1 MTAENKEPEKHTEIM
16 NDQDFESTEIADG
29 IFLKDEKPNSDEGD
43 TSTTTFHG
51 STALQPSII
60 SPIPLNNLP
69 LNIIEQLKQK
79 GVSNAIITSIPP
91 HNPTIA
97 PHLFAY
103 PVPPQLPT
111 TDKKSNNTTTSSDK
125 KSEDGN
131 GKSKIL
137 SPDERRQRRLL
148 RNRLAAKDCR
158 KKKKEY
164 IQHME
169 ETITRLETQQTEL
182 RNQITQLKEQIA
194 SLPADDQQGMM
205 NSEDNYKLL
214 KEVEKLNANLGNHIK

>member
-1 MTAENKEPEKHTEIM
+1 MTAENKEPENHSEIV

-29 IFLKDEKPNSDEGD
+29 IFLKDEKANSDGGD
-43 TSTTTFHG
+43 TSTTSFHG
-51 STALQPSII
+51 STPLQPSII

-79 GVSNAIITSIPP
+79 GVGNAIITSIPP
-91 HNPTIA
+91 HNTTIA

-103 PVPPQLPT
+103 PVPPQLST
-111 TDKKSNNTTTSSDK
+111 LDKKSNNTASDK

-131 GKSKIL
+131 TKSKIL

-164 IQHME
+164 ILQME
-169 ETITRLETQQTEL
+169 ETITRLESQRAEL
-182 RNQITQLKEQIA
+182 RKEVSHLKDQIA
-194 SLPADDQQGMM
+194 FLPAGDQQGMM
-205 NSEDNYKLL
+205 NSEDNYKLM
-214 KEVEKLNANLGNHIK
+214 KEVEKLNAKLGNHIK